1 MKDIVTFETAKRLRD
16 AGFPQAVPGNGQF
29 WYNEDKDLGV
39 LGNCI
44 SATFYFTWCSVGDN
58 YDGRDDHYENTDS
71 ILKEYIFAPTATDIL
86 RELPGLDFELVYSE
100 GNEDFAVHQTLDGD
114 IINSWNDENPA
125 ELMAKPYLHLKNKK

>member
-1 MKDIVTFETAKRLRD
+1 MKDVVDFETALRLKE
-16 AGFPQAVPGNGQF
+16 AGFPQPSLEVGQF
-29 WYNEDKDLGV
+29 WYMEGFDMPRIAIVGSWTTADHRPVYRYIDAN
-39 LGNCI
+39 
-44 SATFYFTWCSVGDN
+44 TWDFPDEKTAV
-58 YDGRDDHYENTDS
+58 
-71 ILKEYIFAPTATDIL
+71 FAPTATDIL